1 MSLKDYLSIEE
12 AARLK
17 GVSRQALYL
26 AEKSGRLKIER
37 VGRCALIHKAEL
49 EKYIPN
55 PDSIRL
61 GGLRKNAGSKG
72 KASKSRNRVGAAGTK
87 KTK

>member
-12 AARLK
+12 AARIK

-37 VGRCALIHKAEL
+37 IGRCALINKAEL
-49 EKYIPN
+49 DKYSPN
-55 PDSIRL
+55 PDSMRAGRL
-61 GGLRKNAGSKG
+61 PKK
-72 KASKSRNRVGAAGTK
+72 SKSKSKSGKTAAK
-87 KTK
+87 KGSRQL